1 VSEANAQRGGAERS
15 SSGLQHR
22 VATGDDLD
30 LLAAWN
36 RQLNEDERA
45 ANLLGVDALRE
56 RMRGFL
62 AAEYT
67 AVIFEEDGAPVGY
80 ALFRPDENG
89 VYLRQLFVDRAQ
101 RRRGIGR
108 RILERLHAE
117 VFPRGV
123 RVTIE
128 VLVHND
134 RAIAFWRAAGFTD
147 HAIAMTRPT

>member
-1 VSEANAQRGGAERS
+1 M
-15 SSGLQHR
+15 QHR
-22 VATGDDLD
+22 VATDADLD
-30 LLAAWN
+30 RLAAWN
-36 RQLNEDERA
+36 RELNQDEGA
-45 ANLLGVDALRE
+45 ENLLGVDALRE

-62 AAEYT
+62 AGEYT

-89 VYLRQLFVDRAQ
+89 VYVRQLFVDRAQ
-101 RRRGIGR
+101 RRRGVGR

-128 VLVHND
+128 VLVHNE
-134 RAIAFWRAAGFTD
+134 RAIGFWRAVGFTD
-147 HAIAMTRPT
+147 HAIAMVRRT

>member
-1 VSEANAQRGGAERS
+1 M
-15 SSGLQHR
+15 QHR
-22 VATGDDLD
+22 VATGADLD

-36 RQLNEDERA
+36 RELNQDEGA
-45 ANLLGVDALRE
+45 ENLLGVEALRE
-56 RMRGFL
+56 RMRDFL
-62 AAEYT
+62 AGEFT
-67 AVIFEEDGAPVGY
+67 AVIFEEAGAPVGY

-101 RRRGIGR
+101 RRRGVGR

-117 VFPRGV
+117 IFRRGV

-134 RAIAFWRAAGFTD
+134 PAIAFWRAVGFTD
-147 HAIAMTRPT
+147 HAFAMIART